1 MAVSLGKHFD
11 GFVEAQLASGRYRSS
26 DDVLRD
32 GLRLLERHEAKVKAL
47 EDALIEGENSGP
59 PEVFDFDDFIAGKTS
74 PYTR

>member
-11 GFVEAQLASGRYRSS
+11 GFVEAQLASGRYRSP

-32 GLRLLERHEAKVKAL
+32 GLRLLEQHEAKVKAL